1 MSPQGV
7 QRRLSIAR
15 NNVIIPSRGKELSD
29 MDLALARLGL
39 IDDGDIDL
47 ADAALTCA
55 AADRPHLDLAAL
67 RARIAGMAARL
78 LADSSGVVTSRA
90 RARLIAA
97 LIAGREGLTG
107 DTLTYDDPDNADLA
121 MLFERR
127 HGLPVT
133 LALLYV
139 ALARRVGWTADAL
152 NVPGHV
158 LVGIGSESD
167 RQLIDAFDHGRA
179 VGPAGLA
186 GLVAR
191 AAGGH
196 VAPSLDHVR
205 PMTNRE
211 VLVRLLSNQA
221 TRARRGG
228 DNARALLLTARMTV
242 IAPGMTGLWWERAR
256 LEQQL
261 GDVVG
266 ARASLTAML
275 ETTHDERIAARIAS
289 ALTTLAS
296 SH

>member
-1 MSPQGV
+1 M
-7 QRRLSIAR
+7 R
-15 NNVIIPSRGKELSD
+15 NNAIIPSRGKGPSD

-39 IDDGDIDL
+39 LDDADIDL
-47 ADAALTCA
+47 ADAALACA
-55 AADRPHLDLAAL
+55 AADRPHFDLAPL

-78 LADSSGVVTSRA
+78 LADAAGVTTSRA
-90 RARLIAA
+90 RARLLAA
-97 LIAGREGLTG
+97 LIAGREGLSG

-158 LVGIGSESD
+158 LVGIGGESD
-167 RQLIDAFDHGRA
+167 RHLIDAFDHGRA

-191 AAGGH
+191 AVGGH
-196 VAPSLDHVR
+196 VAPQTEHVR

-221 TRARRGG
+221 TRARRAG
-228 DNARALLLTARMTV
+228 DTARALLLTERMTV

-256 LEQQL
+256 LEQQA
-261 GDVVG
+261 GDVAG

-275 ETTHDERIAARIAS
+275 ETTHDDRIAARIAA

-296 SH
+296 SP

>member
-1 MSPQGV
+1 
-7 QRRLSIAR
+7 
-15 NNVIIPSRGKELSD
+15 
-29 MDLALARLGL
+29 MDFALARLGL
-39 IDDGDIDL
+39 LDDADIDL
-47 ADAALTCA
+47 ADAALACA
-55 AADRPHLDLAAL
+55 AADRPQHDLAPL
-67 RARIAGMAARL
+67 RARIAGMAVRLLGDSTGVATNRVRARL
-78 LADSSGVVTSRA
+78 L
-90 RARLIAA
+90 AA
-97 LIAGREGLTG
+97 LIAGREGLSG

-121 MLFERR
+121 MLFERH

-158 LVGIGSESD
+158 LVAIGGESD
-167 RQLIDAFDHGRA
+167 RQIIDAFDHGRA

-196 VAPSLDHVR
+196 VAPSAEHVR
-205 PMTNRE
+205 AMTNRE
-211 VLVRLLSNQA
+211 ILVRLLSNQA

-228 DNARALLLTARMTV
+228 DTMRALDLTVRMTL

-256 LEQQL
+256 LEQQT
-261 GDVVG
+261 GDVVA
-266 ARASLTAML
+266 ARTSLAAML
-275 ETTHDERIAARIAS
+275 ETTHDDRIAARIAA

-296 SH
+296 SP

>member
-1 MSPQGV
+1 LAIM
-7 QRRLSIAR
+7 R
-15 NNVIIPSRGKELSD
+15 NNAIIPSRGKEPSD

-39 IDDGDIDL
+39 LDDADIDL
-47 ADAALTCA
+47 ADAALACS
-55 AADRPHLDLAAL
+55 AADRPDIDIAPL
-67 RARIAGMAARL
+67 RARIAGLAARL
-78 LADSSGVVTSRA
+78 LSESAGVVTSRP
-90 RARLIAA
+90 RARLLAA
-97 LIAGREGLTG
+97 LIAGREGLSG

-133 LALLYV
+133 LSLLYV

-158 LVGIGSESD
+158 LVGIGGESD
-167 RQLIDAFDHGRA
+167 RHLIDAFDHGRA

-211 VLVRLLSNQA
+211 VLVRLLSNQT

-228 DNARALLLTARMTV
+228 DNARALLLTGRMTM

-256 LEQQL
+256 LEQQA
-261 GDVVG
+261 GDLTG

-275 ETTHDERIAARIAS
+275 ETTHDDRIAARIAA

-296 SH
+296 SP